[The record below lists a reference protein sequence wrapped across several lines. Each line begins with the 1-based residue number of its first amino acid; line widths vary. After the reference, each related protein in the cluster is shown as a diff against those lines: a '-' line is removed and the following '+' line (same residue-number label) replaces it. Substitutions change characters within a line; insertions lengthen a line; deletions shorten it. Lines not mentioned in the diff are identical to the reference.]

1 MALVIPKLV
10 ALDSST
16 LGNLAKDWKTV
27 PSAKRVLDI
36 LNGTGLSLFLTWHH
50 IEELINHENE
60 EVYDQRCNFLGHLK
74 FINFLKDGDAIGN
87 VGSRVE
93 LAELEIKGL
102 LAAPNIPIPALIE
115 QVRGSLA
122 GFIIGRDLVSHNQ
135 IWWDYYRKNLAKDRM
150 KRTAEIA
157 SLTHFRQPARS
168 PKFRPD
174 LYRTTFPSREAI
186 LQHYKKTAQ
195 DLAAQMKT
203 HGDVR
208 VRHNADRLAHELM
221 KESYDEMVAVIKKGG
236 SPRDVVITSYGVDES
251 RLPPNATEDDV
262 AFECIF
268 LQNLRLHARRL
279 LLPFEDIASVAYQDK
294 MPSWIVWREINR
306 LTPRLENAEAGNVN
320 DQNIAAFGPY
330 LDSLQVDKR
339 TKHLVDQC
347 RSKHPLL
354 ESLFGRL
361 FTNTN
366 YVKLATIL
374 EGIAQKPAVSPI

>member
-16 LGNLAKDWKTV
+16 LGNLAKDWRTM
-27 PSAKRVLDI
+27 PSAKRVLDV

-60 EVYDQRCNFLGHLK
+60 EVYDLRCNFLRHLK
-74 FINFLKDGDAIGN
+74 FINFLKDTDAIGN

-102 LAAPNIPIPALIE
+102 LAAPNISMAALIE
-115 QVRGSLA
+115 QVRGNLG
-122 GFIIGRDLVSHNQ
+122 GFIIGGDFVSHNE
-135 IWWDYYRKNLAKDRM
+135 IWWDYYHKNLAKDRM

-157 SLTHFRQPARS
+157 SLTHFRQLARS
-168 PKFRPD
+168 RKFRPD
-174 LYRTTFPSREAI
+174 QYRKTFPSMGAI

-195 DLAAQMKT
+195 YLAAQMKT
-203 HGDVR
+203 HGDPR
-208 VRHNADRLAHELM
+208 VRPNADRLAHELM
-221 KESYDEMVAVIKKGG
+221 KESYDETVAVIKQGG
-236 SPRDVVITSYGVDES
+236 SPRDVMITSYGVDES

-262 AFECIF
+262 AFEAIF
-268 LQNLRLHARRL
+268 FQNLRLHARRL
-279 LLPFEDIASVAYQDK
+279 SLPFEDIASVAYQDK

-306 LTPRLENAEAGNVN
+306 LAPGLKNAEAGNVN

-330 LDSLQVDKR
+330 VDYLQVDKR
-339 TKHLVDQC
+339 TNHLVGQC

-361 FTNTN
+361 FTNKD

-374 EGIAQKPAVSPI
+374 EGIAQKPAVAPI